1 MFDEFVDP
9 TKDENGST
17 GSKGS
22 SNGSTGSS
30 NGSTGSSNGS
40 VGFDFLLAAMK
51 RDSNQ
56 DSPSGSSLWT
66 EMSKKISKN
75 NNNNPVSNNNNPA
88 TKTTSGGSNP
98 VQRSLSVSNPNPSRF
113 VGVITSNDLITQVLF

>member
-113 VGVITSNDLITQVLF
+113 VGSSDLITQVLF

>member
-75 NNNNPVSNNNNPA
+75 NNNPVSNNNNPA

-113 VGVITSNDLITQVLF
+113 VGVVTSNDLITQVLF

>member
-9 TKDENGST
+9 AKDETGST
-17 GSKGS
+17 GSK
-22 SNGSTGSS
+22 GSTGSS

-88 TKTTSGGSNP
+88 TKTTSGGSNL

-113 VGVITSNDLITQVLF
+113 VGVITSNDTQVLF

>member
-17 GSKGS
+17 GSK
-22 SNGSTGSS
+22 GSS

-75 NNNNPVSNNNNPA
+75 NNNNNNNNPVSNNNNPA

-113 VGVITSNDLITQVLF
+113 VGSSDLITQVLF

>member
-22 SNGSTGSS
+22 SNGSAGSS

-75 NNNNPVSNNNNPA
+75 NNPVSNNNNPA

-113 VGVITSNDLITQVLF
+113 VGSSDLITQVLF